1 MSDEDQKV
9 NFIKFVLIGDKEVGK
24 SSIINAFI
32 RNKFL
37 QGYEPTCE
45 NETQKYSVSNIN
57 NFALKIVDTP
67 GTTQFKRLIIQEFEN
82 TNFVFIVFD
91 ITNKNSFDSINIWI
105 NECNLNSS
113 TNNLDLVLIGN
124 KSDLEKVR
132 KVTEEEAIKF
142 T

>member
-45 NETQKYSVSNIN
+45 IDPQKYN
-57 NFALKIVDTP
+57 
-67 GTTQFKRLIIQEFEN
+67 
-82 TNFVFIVFD
+82 
-91 ITNKNSFDSINIWI
+91 
-105 NECNLNSS
+105 
-113 TNNLDLVLIGN
+113 
-124 KSDLEKVR
+124 
-132 KVTEEEAIKF
+132 
-142 T
+142 